1 MSREGWV
8 TRQWRKEKVMTSE
21 KVVDRKGCQA
31 KQMRKASREK
41 SGMRKR
47 QRQKELTRERDSKR
61 TRCHGKA
68 DVKKSRKLAQT
79 GALGTRFVTMH
90 SYRPPLFS
98 FRLRPGNFC
107 YPACWGCTSTCAL
120 IFLSTRIFPG
130 GGRRLK
136 RVCWRLRFLAPT
148 TGAKK

>member
-31 KQMRKASREK
+31 NRWEKRVERKVVWERGGARKSWQEK
-41 SGMRKR
+41 G
-47 QRQKELTRERDSKR
+47 DSKR